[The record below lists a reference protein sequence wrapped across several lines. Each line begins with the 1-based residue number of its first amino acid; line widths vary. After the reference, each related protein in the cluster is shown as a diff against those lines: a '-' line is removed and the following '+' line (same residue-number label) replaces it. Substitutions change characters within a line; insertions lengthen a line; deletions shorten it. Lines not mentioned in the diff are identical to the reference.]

1 MVLGEGGGMKGMKMM
16 ILTLVNSIKCEIKG
30 VVLYQWPCERTIIKQ
45 GAIPTDI
52 YYPLGSNLS

>member
-1 MVLGEGGGMKGMKMM
+1 MKGMKMM